1 MFLHQFM
8 TLFVHQQFALY
19 ALETLSAQ
27 SPDAILAIGT
37 EGALKES
44 KERSALETVVNV
56 YRNGNLI
63 KLFIKFYV
71 FLNCIK
77 MLMGFCDI
85 LNQT

>member
-37 EGALKES
+37 EGALKEG
-44 KERSALETVVNV
+44 KERSSLETVVIVLEIQLN
-56 YRNGNLI
+56 Y
-63 KLFIKFYV
+63 LF
-71 FLNCIK
+71 
-77 MLMGFCDI
+77 
-85 LNQT
+85 